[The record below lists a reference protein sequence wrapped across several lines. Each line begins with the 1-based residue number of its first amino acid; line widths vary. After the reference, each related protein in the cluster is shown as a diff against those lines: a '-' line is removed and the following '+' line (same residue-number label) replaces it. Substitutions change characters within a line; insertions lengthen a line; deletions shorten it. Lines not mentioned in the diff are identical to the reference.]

1 MVIEDVTG
9 VLLAGGRSR
18 RMGTDKRFLAV
29 GEKTLIERALEV
41 YEHLFREILVVVA
54 QPTPELATLEHRVL
68 VDMIPDCGSLG
79 GLYTGLS
86 GATRQR
92 IFAAACDMPF
102 LNSEVISHLVALSAA
117 SDIVMPKLA
126 TGLQPMHAVYA
137 KTCLPHVR
145 RMIDAGQFTIQEVA
159 RNERLKVRLVPED
172 DLRRIDPRLLS
183 FFNLNTPADL
193 EFARKLAAQH
203 RTPTGS

>member
-1 MVIEDVTG
+1 MINEDVTG

-18 RMGTDKRFLAV
+18 RMGTDKRFLEV
-29 GEKTLIERALEV
+29 GDKTLIERALEV
-41 YEHLFREILVVVA
+41 YEHLFSEILVVVA
-54 QPTPELATLEHRVL
+54 EATPELAALEHRVL
-68 VDMIPDCGSLG
+68 VDVIPDCGSLG

-86 GATRQR
+86 GANRGR

-102 LNSEVISHLVALSAA
+102 LNPAVISHLVGLSAGY
-117 SDIVMPKLA
+117 DIVMPKLA

-137 KTCLPHVR
+137 KTCTPHFR

-159 RNERLKVRLVPED
+159 RSEHLAIRLVPED

-183 FFNLNTPADL
+183 FLNLNTPADL

-203 RTPTGS
+203 RTPTGP